1 MLELSSCSRKWIWN
15 VIPICVPRCGSTSL
29 WDHCGDFNLHKKYEK
44 MIESVLGKK
53 KTYQSFFK
61 TSHAKCYEIFGILG
75 SGIKEYLSFGS
86 VRNPWDRTVS
96 LYHGIQS
103 LDQSNIDRI
112 KSAFGVHNFETDSFE
127 GLCLLLEELFNRGE
141 KHFMFIQPQTEWF
154 VGDFKPN
161 FILRFENLQRDFE
174 DMILSH
180 DIKHISSKLL
190 HVNSSSNRQDFRSY
204 YNSKTKKIIEKIFE
218 KDIDTF
224 KYLY

>member
-1 MLELSSCSRKWIWN
+1 

-218 KDIDTF
+218 KDVDTF

>member
-1 MLELSSCSRKWIWN
+1 